1 MIDPDLIQKALRSRA
16 DRHSDII
23 HDLSGGHAGLSC
35 LRPVSAVAM
44 EASEEWLTGRACL
57 TMKRE

>member
-1 MIDPDLIQKALRSRA
+1 MQA
-16 DRHSDII
+16 
-23 HDLSGGHAGLSC
+23 SC

-44 EASEEWLTGRACL
+44 ETSDEWLTGRACL